1 MDCVYHPPDPNG
13 VAFVVGRPAP
23 NLHPYVHFATYKSEE
38 QIEKIIAR
46 YLSPCSLFPLVFLF
60 FPSTDVSI
68 AVLALGGSFLEI
80 VARVMT
86 IGATSSIHWLGSGY
100 FNLDHWTGGEDSAAT
115 GEPDLLG
122 WRTLE
127 VITVVV
133 NGLSAWVDA
142 MEWLFLSAILLLV
155 YRSVASQNTTS
166 AWSMRWATLGLFIGV
181 LSFVDLSFN
190 VLRFQSWGT
199 FSVLALLVTTL
210 TRLVLMPV
218 WLVWLSRILYVV
230 QMATGEKID
239 EAFGTR
245 EGNNDMEMM

>member
-1 MDCVYHPPDPNG
+1 
-13 VAFVVGRPAP
+13 
-23 NLHPYVHFATYKSEE
+23 L
-38 QIEKIIAR
+38 
-46 YLSPCSLFPLVFLF
+46 
-60 FPSTDVSI
+60 PSTDVSI

-86 IGATSSIHWLGSGY
+86 IGATSAIHWLGSGY
-100 FNLDHWTGGEDSAAT
+100 FNLDHWTDGEDSAAAT
-115 GEPDLLG
+115 GAPDLLG

-155 YRSVASQNTTS
+155 YRSVASHNNTTS
-166 AWSMRWATLGLFIGV
+166 AWSMRWATLGLFIGA

-190 VLRFQSWGT
+190 VLRFQSWRT
-199 FSVLALLVTTL
+199 FSVLALMLTTL

-230 QMATGEKID
+230 QLTTGEKID
-239 EAFGTR
+239 EASGTR
-245 EGNNDMEMM
+245 EENHDMEMM

>member
-1 MDCVYHPPDPNG
+1 
-13 VAFVVGRPAP
+13 
-23 NLHPYVHFATYKSEE
+23 L
-38 QIEKIIAR
+38 
-46 YLSPCSLFPLVFLF
+46 
-60 FPSTDVSI
+60 PSTDVSI

-86 IGATSSIHWLGSGY
+86 IGAIHWLGSGY
-100 FNLDHWTGGEDSAAT
+100 FNLDHWTDGEDSAAAT
-115 GEPDLLG
+115 GAPDLLG

-155 YRSVASQNTTS
+155 YRSVASHNNTTS
-166 AWSMRWATLGLFIGV
+166 AWSMRWATLGLFIGA

-190 VLRFQSWGT
+190 VLRFQSWRT
-199 FSVLALLVTTL
+199 FSVLALMLTTL

-230 QMATGEKID
+230 QLTTGEKID
-239 EAFGTR
+239 EASGTR
-245 EGNNDMEMM
+245 EENHDMEMM